1 MIDTEMLQ
9 AYQRRWRSVAE
20 LQQFEQQQET
30 VAQRWRRLNA
40 LLRMA
45 AALDLRPVR
54 DEQQEELV
62 RQRWNTLTDRYLA
75 DIDRRS

>member
-20 LQQFEQQQET
+20 LQQFERQQES

-62 RQRWNTLTDRYLA
+62 RQRWNMLTDRYLA
-75 DIDRRS
+75 DMDRRS